1 MKTCSS
7 LQVSFYKTSGQ
18 LWPIFGAL
26 GMVFCESQAE
36 QHLFGKVAYALSFIM
51 LNLIARHIEPSVK
64 EIILSKPR
72 ETQRS
77 HLGLVHLNKRRTM
90 VQKEQLLF
98 TSEVLNPEKL
108 TFWVRKNRVQPPEW
122 GILKFLSLQFQHT
135 AIRKASFLVVQ
146 ITHPKILQLFAQDCQ
161 QDKAIKPKL

>member
-1 MKTCSS
+1 
-7 LQVSFYKTSGQ
+7 
-18 LWPIFGAL
+18 
-26 GMVFCESQAE
+26 MVFCESQAE

-108 TFWVRKNRVQPPEW
+108 TFWVRKNRV
-122 GILKFLSLQFQHT
+122 
-135 AIRKASFLVVQ
+135 
-146 ITHPKILQLFAQDCQ
+146 
-161 QDKAIKPKL
+161 